1 MRPNGTLQAS
11 PATGCVY
18 WKAGPGDTQPP
29 DWLPPGYKLREKVV
43 IWGNPV
49 APDERPPTPPRDER
63 PGTPTAAAE
72 WDRQNEAQAWR
83 ATDALLERAR
93 RSG

>member
-18 WKAGPGDTQPP
+18 WKAGAGDAQPS
-29 DWLPPGYKLREKVV
+29 DWLPPGFVIREKVM
-43 IWGNPV
+43 IWGTN
-49 APDERPPTPPRDER
+49 APQGERPPTPERDER

-72 WDRQNEAQAWR
+72 WDRKHEAVAWR
-83 ATDALLERAR
+83 ATDALLARAR
-93 RSG
+93 QPG